1 MPSLSSIVYY
11 TFHVNELRSMLQWKI
26 WHDPVHE
33 RDESKESE
41 ALKQCFVYLK
51 LTSRSFAAVILELHP
66 ELLVPVCLFY
76 LILRG
81 LDTIEDDM
89 TINIDKKEPIL
100 RDFHN
105 LLEKDGWTFNE
116 NGPNE
121 KDRELLVH
129 FDVVI
134 TEFIKLKPA
143 YKEIIAD
150 ITKRMGNGMA
160 DYARNADHN
169 LHGVNTIKDYELY
182 CHYVAGLVGEGLTR
196 LFVEAKLANPVL
208 LERSDL
214 HESMG
219 QLLQQVNIIRDIRE
233 DRDDKRFFWP
243 REIWSKH
250 VEQFEDLFDPKNKD
264 KALACS
270 SEMIL
275 NALKKGDDVLFYLA
289 GLREQSVFNFCA
301 IPQSMAIATL
311 DLCFQN
317 PTLFERNIKI
327 TKGVACELMIKST
340 QNLNSVCDVF
350 RKYARSIH
358 KKNNPMDPNFL
369 NISIAC
375 GQVRDCFR
383 RDGGCADIVLRS
395 KNSSRVSSH
404 HKQHEH
410 SNKVKSHREAHQRS
424 HRRSKRGRK
433 RRTQRRR
440 RMLCIWL
447 SRSLQPSLSSHL
459 QWCVYLPP

>member
-1 MPSLSSIVYY
+1 
-11 TFHVNELRSMLQWKI
+11 MLQWKI

-33 RDESKESE
+33 RDESKEPES
-41 ALKQCFVYLK
+41 LKQCFVYLK

-89 TINIDKKEPIL
+89 TINIDRKEPLL

-134 TEFIKLKPA
+134 TEFKKLKPA

-160 DYARNADHN
+160 DYSRNADHN

-208 LERSDL
+208 LERKDL

-250 VEQFEDLFDPKNKD
+250 VEKFEDLFDPKNKE

-289 GLREQSVFNFCA
+289 GIREQSVFNFCA

-375 GQVRDCFR
+375 GQVRIILFTLHDM
-383 RDGGCADIVLRS
+383 
-395 KNSSRVSSH
+395 H
-404 HKQHEH
+404 
-410 SNKVKSHREAHQRS
+410 
-424 HRRSKRGRK
+424 
-433 RRTQRRR
+433 
-440 RMLCIWL
+440 
-447 SRSLQPSLSSHL
+447 
-459 QWCVYLPP
+459 